1 MPRLQVA
8 RPFVITAKA
17 NSNLRVEHQLY
28 DSTATL
34 VFKRI
39 SCLHLSCLVPLGPR
53 NPHLCQVNGALD
65 TDALEIVACVLA
77 VRADGALTCRRL
89 PTVAWNFH
97 RGNNVPSWR
106 RIVSAASSQYWPQV
120 KHETI
125 LAIVLLRRM
134 ELLMLHSLHCWQ
146 LCTKA
151 WMRGRKEEGRLQ
163 PSHTIWQHSGR
174 LCHDKCKMPCRSE
187 ALHDRQAQE
196 SHLAIHDDVME
207 RALQRHP
214 LQDFYGPRRTWGA
227 QEVKLRF
234 CLRMMD
240 PARLIYGQNLEGS
253 ETCMDRDDVHNR
265 ARIVIWYCRLVAARC
280 ASWYSGC

>member
-1 MPRLQVA
+1 MSQALLQALKRLRLHAKAASGQAV
-8 RPFVITAKA
+8 RITAKA

-151 WMRGRKEEGRLQ
+151 WMRGRKEKGGYN

-196 SHLAIHDDVME
+196 STLQSMMMSWSALCSAIRSKIFMA
-207 RALQRHP
+207 RAVPGEL
-214 LQDFYGPRRTWGA
+214 RRSSCDSA
-227 QEVKLRF
+227 
-234 CLRMMD
+234 
-240 PARLIYGQNLEGS
+240 
-253 ETCMDRDDVHNR
+253 
-265 ARIVIWYCRLVAARC
+265 C
-280 ASWYSGC
+280 A